1 MPTVEF
7 FFDFDCP
14 WSYLACGR
22 LRETALRTGAE
33 IRWRPFEPA
42 RLAAPLATRAGR
54 LSADAARAN
63 WQLADLEAWARFC
76 DVPLQLP
83 VDWPQPATAALR
95 GAVLAAGAGGAMAY
109 VAAVFRARFADGR
122 NIGDVTV
129 LQNAA
134 AAAGL
139 DAAAFARALRDEQTL
154 ATLAANAA
162 ELRSRG
168 GFRSAT
174 LFVGEQMFCGNS
186 RMPLVE
192 FALAQA
198 SDRRLV
204 MPGQHG

>member
-14 WSYLACGR
+14 WTYLACGR
-22 LRETALRTGAE
+22 LREAALRTGAE
-33 IRWRPFEPA
+33 IRWRPFELA
-42 RLAAPLATRAGR
+42 RLAASFATRAGR
-54 LSADAARAN
+54 LAAAAARAK

-83 VDWPQPATAALR
+83 ADWPQPATVALR
-95 GAVLAAGAGGAMAY
+95 GAVFAAGSGGAMAY
-109 VAAVFRARFADGR
+109 VTAVFRARFADGR
-122 NIGDVTV
+122 NIGDVAV
-129 LQNAA
+129 LQAA
-134 AAAGL
+134 AAAAAL
-139 DAAAFARALRDEQTL
+139 DEAAFTRALRDEQTL

-162 ELRSRG
+162 ELQSRG

-186 RMPLVE
+186 RLPLVE